1 MTTATITTAALA
13 NISRVAGPVRDVVK
27 SFALS
32 PGARIAGK
40 YEVVELLGRGW
51 EGEVY
56 KIRELR
62 TDIEYAAKL
71 FFPKRDPR
79 QRSVVAY
86 ARKLHRLR
94 HCSMVIQY
102 HNEEQIQVKGRSVTV
117 LIAEFVDGVL
127 LEDFIKRYPGKR
139 LEPYMA
145 LHVLHALAKGMSE
158 IHNLG
163 EYHGDLHSENIIV
176 VKHGLQFDLRLLDMS
191 FWGRPKPEHLRYD
204 TVEMVR
210 VFYDA
215 LGGAKR
221 YTRQPDTVKKICRGM
236 KSNLILKNF
245 KSASQMVV
253 YLEGLTWE

>member
-102 HNEEQIQVKGRSVTV
+102 HNEEQIQVKGRSVTC
-117 LIAEFVDGVL
+117 L
-127 LEDFIKRYPGKR
+127 L
-139 LEPYMA
+139 
-145 LHVLHALAKGMSE
+145 
-158 IHNLG
+158 
-163 EYHGDLHSENIIV
+163 
-176 VKHGLQFDLRLLDMS
+176 
-191 FWGRPKPEHLRYD
+191 
-204 TVEMVR
+204 
-210 VFYDA
+210 
-215 LGGAKR
+215 
-221 YTRQPDTVKKICRGM
+221 YTSPSPRD
-236 KSNLILKNF
+236 
-245 KSASQMVV
+245 
-253 YLEGLTWE
+253 